1 MAEMTNKKNI
11 KGFLVI
17 LILLAGC
24 ITISGCSAKG
34 NSINNSITSNN
45 AQLSGI
51 EKIELFHFHLT
62 RQCYSCVTL
71 GNYAEETVKTYFAD
85 ELESGR
91 IVFGH
96 INAELPEN
104 RVLAMKYGA
113 TGSSLWIG
121 VYRKDG
127 SFSKE
132 ENTNI
137 WYKIND
143 KQDYMDYLKQVLE
156 QKLSDS

>member
-1 MAEMTNKKNI
+1 MAEMINKRNI
-11 KGFLVI
+11 QGVLVI
-17 LILLAGC
+17 LILLTGV
-24 ITISGCSAKG
+24 GCSAKG
-34 NSINNSITSNN
+34 NSINNPITLNN
-45 AQLSGI
+45 TQLSEI
-51 EKIELFHFHLT
+51 EKIELFHFHGNN
-62 RQCYSCVTL
+62 QCYSCVTV
-71 GNYAEETVKTYFAD
+71 GAYAEETVKTYFAD

-91 IVFGH
+91 IVFEH
-96 INAELPEN
+96 INIDLSEN
-104 RVLAMKYGA
+104 MDRVIKYGA

-132 ENTNI
+132 ENTNV

-143 KQDYMDYLKQVLE
+143 KQDYMNYLKQVLE

>member
-1 MAEMTNKKNI
+1 MAEMINKRNI
-11 KGFLVI
+11 QGVLVI
-17 LILLAGC
+17 LILLTGL

-34 NSINNSITSNN
+34 NSINNPITLNN
-45 AQLSGI
+45 TQLSEI
-51 EKIELFHFHLT
+51 EKIELFHFHGNN
-62 RQCYSCVTL
+62 QCYSCVTV
-71 GNYAEETVKTYFAD
+71 GAYAEETVKTYFAD

-91 IVFGH
+91 IVFEH
-96 INAELPEN
+96 INIDLSEN
-104 RVLAMKYGA
+104 MDRVIKYGA

-132 ENTNI
+132 ENTNV

-143 KQDYMDYLKQVLE
+143 KQDYMNYLKQVLE

>member
-1 MAEMTNKKNI
+1 MTKR
-11 KGFLVI
+11 FLLI
-17 LILLAGC
+17 LILLIGI
-24 ITISGCSAKG
+24 ITISGCSEKDNTA
-34 NSINNSITSNN
+34 TPDD

-51 EKIELFHFHLT
+51 EKIELFHFHIT
-62 RQCYSCVTL
+62 HQCYSCVTM
-71 GNYAEETVKTYFAD
+71 GAYAEETVNTYFAD

-104 RVLAMKYGA
+104 RVLAMKYEA

-132 ENTNI
+132 ENINV
-137 WYKIND
+137 WYKIQD
-143 KQDYMDYLKQVLE
+143 KQDYMNYLKQVLE
-156 QKLSDS
+156 QKLSNN

>member
-1 MAEMTNKKNI
+1 MINKRNI
-11 KGFLVI
+11 QGVLVI
-17 LILLAGC
+17 LILLTGV
-24 ITISGCSAKG
+24 GCSL
-34 NSINNSITSNN
+34 NNKPVDNTATSNN
-45 AQLSGI
+45 SQSSEV
-51 EKIELFHFHLT
+51 EKIELFHFHGNS
-62 RQCYSCVTL
+62 QCYSCVTV
-71 GNYAEETVKTYFAD
+71 GDYAEETVKTYFAD
-85 ELESGR
+85 ELESGK

-104 RVLAMKYGA
+104 MDTVIKYGA

-132 ENTNI
+132 ENTNV
-137 WYKIND
+137 WYKINN
-143 KQDYMDYLKQVLE
+143 KQDYMDYLKQILE

>member
-1 MAEMTNKKNI
+1 MINKRNI
-11 KGFLVI
+11 QGVLVI
-17 LILLAGC
+17 LILLTGV
-24 ITISGCSAKG
+24 GCSL
-34 NSINNSITSNN
+34 NNKPVDNTATSNN
-45 AQLSGI
+45 SQSSEV
-51 EKIELFHFHLT
+51 EKIELFHFHGNS
-62 RQCYSCVTL
+62 QCYSCVTV
-71 GNYAEETVKTYFAD
+71 GDYAEETVKTYFAD
-85 ELESGR
+85 ELESGK

-104 RVLAMKYGA
+104 MDTVIKYGA

-132 ENTNI
+132 ENTNV

-143 KQDYMDYLKQVLE
+143 KQDYMDYLKQILE

>member
-1 MAEMTNKKNI
+1 MAEMINKRNI
-11 KGFLVI
+11 QGVLVI
-17 LILLAGC
+17 LILLTGV
-24 ITISGCSAKG
+24 GCSAKG
-34 NSINNSITSNN
+34 NSINNPITLNN
-45 AQLSGI
+45 TQLSEI
-51 EKIELFHFHLT
+51 EKIELFHFHGNN
-62 RQCYSCVTL
+62 QCYSCVTV
-71 GNYAEETVKTYFAD
+71 GAYAEETVKTYFAD

-91 IVFGH
+91 IVFEH
-96 INAELPEN
+96 INIDLSEN
-104 RVLAMKYGA
+104 MDRVIKYGA

-132 ENTNI
+132 ENTNV
-137 WYKIND
+137 WYKIQD